1 MAIDLVE
8 IEANST
14 VLHDEFIAHRLGLIP
29 LTSHKADEYRYTRV
43 RVKPVAI
50 CQFAEMLT
58 LIGFVLLQDCT
69 CVSHCNQC
77 SVTLTLNVECS
88 QDEILEVTSRDLH
101 SSQDVVRPIG
111 QLHAD
116 DFGGPRA
123 DESGILIA
131 KLRQGQSLKLR
142 CIAKK
147 GIGKEHAKW
156 APVSCATF
164 QYEPIIDVN
173 HEKLAELTP
182 DQRLS
187 IARSCP
193 AEVFSI
199 EEGNQKLKVDYPLR
213 CVFCRE
219 CERQAATIVGG
230 SGAGVQVGT
239 IGVSRKS
246 LVRIDKREDK
256 FRFSVESIGS
266 LPPDQVVLL
275 ALRTLKDKLKL
286 CLTDLQHLR

>member
-1 MAIDLVE
+1 
-8 IEANST
+8 
-14 VLHDEFIAHRLGLIP
+14 
-29 LTSHKADEYRYTRV
+29 
-43 RVKPVAI
+43 
-50 CQFAEMLT
+50 
-58 LIGFVLLQDCT
+58 
-69 CVSHCNQC
+69 
-77 SVTLTLNVECS
+77 VECS
-88 QDEILEVTSRDLH
+88 QDEILVVTSRDLH

-116 DFGGPRA
+116 DYGGARGA

-164 QYEPIIDVN
+164 QYEPIIELN
-173 HEKLAELTP
+173 NEKLAELTP

-193 AEVFSI
+193 TEVFAI
-199 EEGNQKLKVDYPLR
+199 EEVSQKLKVEYPLR
-213 CVFCRE
+213 CMYCRE
-219 CERQAATIVGG
+219 CERQAATVVGG
-230 SGAGVQVGT
+230 VSAGVHVGT

-246 LVRIDKREDK
+246 PVRIDKREDK
-256 FRFSVESIGS
+256 FRFTVESIGS

-275 ALRTLKDKLKL
+275 GLRTLKDKLKL